1 MNKYVSRG
9 LWFALFVGGLTLGG
23 TAAANAATTSGAD
36 GIVSGTQVAPAVD
49 APVSLGGNAIAV
61 LGDAVSTA
69 TGSTPAAPAPAPA
82 PATTA
87 PAPSTS
93 GEDGTLSGTQVVPD
107 VAAPVT
113 VGGNAVAVAGDA
125 VSAAAPAAAPAPAA
139 PAPAPAPA
147 PAAAPQTVTA
157 QSTSFQPSN
166 ARAAVVSQD
175 EKFPEPISLVPNLV
189 YAEADSDQNGVIS
202 PSERRS
208 YDILH
213 PTLGQRPADVPPKR
227 VVDAELREYAS
238 IAKNQF

>member
-1 MNKYVSRG
+1 MIAALNNTTNLNGPGATTGQSARVREAGVSD
-9 LWFALFVGGLTLGG
+9 TS
-23 TAAANAATTSGAD
+23 TASQAEASAVVSLSSQAASLAFAATSAQPTP
-36 GIVSGTQVAPAVD
+36 APAQP
-49 APVSLGGNAIAV
+49 AQAQAK
-61 LGDAVSTA
+61 AST
-69 TGSTPAAPAPAPA
+69 PAPAP
-82 PATTA
+82 P
-87 PAPSTS
+87 
-93 GEDGTLSGTQVVPD
+93 
-107 VAAPVT
+107 
-113 VGGNAVAVAGDA
+113 
-125 VSAAAPAAAPAPAA
+125 APAPAA
-139 PAPAPAPA
+139 PT
-147 PAAAPQTVTA
+147 TVTA

-189 YAEADSDQNGVIS
+189 YAEADSDLNGVIS